1 MDTESVA
8 SSGRSTPAMMNG
20 HGGVSSSSTKGSS
33 YPCCWDECHMLFNTS
48 PDLAEHIRGVHV
60 DGQRGGVSVCACL
73 FYVLQNMYQKYIFS
87 GLLFEAYAFDV
98 LWVKFLHCSLFAH
111 LFPAGFRVSLE
122 RL

>member
-1 MDTESVA
+1 MLKDIGFLDVYVQNNHVHVCFSISSTLMDMESIA

-33 YPCCWDECHMLFNTS
+33 YPCCWDQCHMLFNTS

-73 FYVLQNMYQKYIFS
+73 FYVLQNISQ
-87 GLLFEAYAFDV
+87 AYTFGV
-98 LWVKFLHCSLFAH
+98 
-111 LFPAGFRVSLE
+111 
-122 RL
+122 